1 MKTTKKMGATVSVS
15 HLRVDSTAPVKAY
28 VVPDGSPSAEWA
40 SLLAPVQ
47 PLIDNADEA
56 IVVTSA
62 DNGSIVHCN
71 QAWCKLCG

>member
-1 MKTTKKMGATVSVS
+1 MGATVSVS
-15 HLRVDSTAPVKAY
+15 HASADSKPPVKAC
-28 VVPDGSPSAEWA
+28 VVPDSDGSPSAEWA
-40 SLLAPVQ
+40 TILAPVQ